1 MSHPSVR
8 KPLSSLKSIGGRSSV
23 SGATV
28 TVFGGTGFLGRY
40 VINRLGKMGCR
51 VIVPFRGDE
60 IMVRH
65 LKPMGDLG
73 VVNFF
78 DMSIREPEQI
88 EEAVTGSNIVI
99 NLLGKHFET
108 SRWSFQDVHASFPAV
123 LGTICAEQGVDRLV
137 HMSALGASAS
147 SPSAWARS
155 KAVGEENVRA
165 AFPATTILRPA
176 PIYGDEDRLLNR
188 IAKLSRAFPL
198 LPLVDGDAKQQPVF
212 CDDLAKAV
220 VEAASNRD
228 AAGKTYSL
236 CGPKVYTNLQMA
248 EYVFKVSCIDA
259 PCRLASSRH
268 ATPRHAAPH
277 ATQRLTPRHRAAVP
291 RRSPTTT
298 TLSSCRAPSGW
309 RSPPPFRSCPTPG
322 SRQTS
327 SRCRQWTRRCL
338 PMYWASRTSASRSL
352 STWRT
357 GRTATS
363 SASRSPP
370 CSRTRARSS
379 GHRSD
384 VACCRPLL
392 RLYFACKYFHG
403 AARGPSVECG
413 VLVAC
418 VDPVLCGLGM
428 GTNVQGPRVKG
439 CNSTNSGTV
448 SLYSNNISHANKL
461 H

>member
-1 MSHPSVR
+1 MAHASAVL
-8 KPLSSLKSIGGRSSV
+8 KPLSSLRSHGGRSSV

-88 EEAVTGSNIVI
+88 EEAVAGSNIVI

-137 HMSALGASAS
+137 HVSALGASAS
-147 SPSAWARS
+147 APSAWARS

-165 AFPATTILRPA
+165 AFPETTILRPA
-176 PIYGDEDRLLNR
+176 PVFGDEDRLLNR

-198 LPLVDGDAKQQPVF
+198 LPLVDGDALQQPVF

-228 AAGKTYSL
+228 CAGKTYSL

-248 EYVFKVSCIDA
+248 EYVFKVSCIDG

-268 ATPRHAAPH
+268 ATPRHA
-277 ATQRLTPRHRAAVP
+277 TPRHATPRSAACHASSPRCAQVIADDNNAVVLPRPIGMAFATAISILPNPWLTPDILKMQTVETTMPADVLGIKDLGVEEPVNMEDRAD
-291 RRSPTTT
+291 RYLIRFKK
-298 TLSSCRAPSGW
+298 PSMFEDDKEII
-309 RSPPPFRSCPTPG
+309 RPP
-322 SRQTS
+322 Q
-327 SRCRQWTRRCL
+327 
-338 PMYWASRTSASRSL
+338 
-352 STWRT
+352 
-357 GRTATS
+357 
-363 SASRSPP
+363 
-370 CSRTRARSS
+370 
-379 GHRSD
+379 
-384 VACCRPLL
+384 
-392 RLYFACKYFHG
+392 
-403 AARGPSVECG
+403 
-413 VLVAC
+413 
-418 VDPVLCGLGM
+418 
-428 GTNVQGPRVKG
+428 
-439 CNSTNSGTV
+439 
-448 SLYSNNISHANKL
+448 
-461 H
+461 

>member
-1 MSHPSVR
+1 MHATAVLKMPHATAVL
-8 KPLSSLKSIGGRSSV
+8 KPLSSLRSHGGRSSV

-88 EEAVTGSNIVI
+88 EEAVAGSNIVI

-137 HMSALGASAS
+137 HVSALGASAS
-147 SPSAWARS
+147 APSAWARS

-165 AFPATTILRPA
+165 AFPETTILRPA
-176 PIYGDEDRLLNR
+176 PVFGDEDRLLNR

-198 LPLVDGDAKQQPVF
+198 LPLVDGDALQQPVF

-228 AAGKTYSL
+228 CAGKTYSL

-248 EYVFKVSCIDA
+248 EYVFKVSCIDG

-268 ATPRHAAPH
+268 ATPRHATPRH
-277 ATQRLTPRHRAAVP
+277 ATQRRMPRLLAAVRPGDRRRQQRRRLAASHRDGVRHRHFYPAQPLAHA
-291 RRSPTTT
+291 RYSED
-298 TLSSCRAPSGW
+298 ADSGDDDA
-309 RSPPPFRSCPTPG
+309 CG
-322 SRQTS
+322 
-327 SRCRQWTRRCL
+327 CTR
-338 PMYWASRTSASRSL
+338 
-352 STWRT
+352 
-357 GRTATS
+357 
-363 SASRSPP
+363 
-370 CSRTRARSS
+370 
-379 GHRSD
+379 H
-384 VACCRPLL
+384 
-392 RLYFACKYFHG
+392 
-403 AARGPSVECG
+403 
-413 VLVAC
+413 
-418 VDPVLCGLGM
+418 
-428 GTNVQGPRVKG
+428 
-439 CNSTNSGTV
+439 
-448 SLYSNNISHANKL
+448 
-461 H
+461 

>member
-1 MSHPSVR
+1 MSHTTAVL

-248 EYVFKVSCIDA
+248 EYVFKVSRIDA

-268 ATPRHAAPH
+268 ATPHHATPRHAAPH
-277 ATQRLTPRHRAAVP
+277 ATPPRRCAQTIADDNNAVVLPRPIGMAFATAISILPNPWLTPDQLKMQTVDTTMPADVLGIKDLGVDEPVNMEDRAD
-291 RRSPTTT
+291 RYLIRFKK
-298 TLSSCRAPSGW
+298 PSMFEDEGEIV
-309 RSPPPFRSCPTPG
+309 RPP
-322 SRQTS
+322 Q
-327 SRCRQWTRRCL
+327 
-338 PMYWASRTSASRSL
+338 
-352 STWRT
+352 
-357 GRTATS
+357 
-363 SASRSPP
+363 
-370 CSRTRARSS
+370 
-379 GHRSD
+379 
-384 VACCRPLL
+384 
-392 RLYFACKYFHG
+392 
-403 AARGPSVECG
+403 
-413 VLVAC
+413 
-418 VDPVLCGLGM
+418 
-428 GTNVQGPRVKG
+428 
-439 CNSTNSGTV
+439 
-448 SLYSNNISHANKL
+448 
-461 H
+461 

>member
-1 MSHPSVR
+1 MAHASAVL
-8 KPLSSLKSIGGRSSV
+8 KPLSSLRSHGGRSSV

-88 EEAVTGSNIVI
+88 EEAVAGSNIVI

-137 HMSALGASAS
+137 HVSALGASAS
-147 SPSAWARS
+147 APSAWARS

-165 AFPATTILRPA
+165 AFPETTILRPA
-176 PIYGDEDRLLNR
+176 PVFGDEDRLLNR

-198 LPLVDGDAKQQPVF
+198 LPLVDGDALQQPVF

-228 AAGKTYSL
+228 CAGKTYSL

-248 EYVFKVSCIDA
+248 EYVFKVSCIDG

-268 ATPRHAAPH
+268 ATPRHATPRH
-277 ATQRLTPRHRAAVP
+277 ATQRRMPRLLAAVRPGDRRRQQRRRLAASHRDGVRHRHFYPAQPLAHA
-291 RRSPTTT
+291 RYSED
-298 TLSSCRAPSGW
+298 ADSGDDDA
-309 RSPPPFRSCPTPG
+309 CG
-322 SRQTS
+322 
-327 SRCRQWTRRCL
+327 CTR
-338 PMYWASRTSASRSL
+338 
-352 STWRT
+352 
-357 GRTATS
+357 
-363 SASRSPP
+363 
-370 CSRTRARSS
+370 
-379 GHRSD
+379 H
-384 VACCRPLL
+384 
-392 RLYFACKYFHG
+392 
-403 AARGPSVECG
+403 
-413 VLVAC
+413 
-418 VDPVLCGLGM
+418 
-428 GTNVQGPRVKG
+428 
-439 CNSTNSGTV
+439 
-448 SLYSNNISHANKL
+448 
-461 H
+461 

>member
-1 MSHPSVR
+1 MPGAHATAVL
-8 KPLSSLKSIGGRSSV
+8 KPLSSLRSHGGRSSV

-51 VIVPFRGDE
+51 VVVPFRGDE

-137 HMSALGASAS
+137 HVSALGASAS
-147 SPSAWARS
+147 APSAWARS

-165 AFPATTILRPA
+165 AFPETTILRPA
-176 PIYGDEDRLLNR
+176 PVFGDEDRLLNR

-198 LPLVDGDAKQQPVF
+198 LPLVDGDAMQQPVF

-228 AAGKTYSL
+228 CAGKTYSL
-236 CGPKVYTNLQMA
+236 CGPKTYTNLQMA
-248 EYVFKVSCIDA
+248 EYVFKVIADDNNA
-259 PCRLASSRH
+259 VVLPRPIGMAF
-268 ATPRHAAPH
+268 ATAISILPNPW
-277 ATQRLTPRHRAAVP
+277 LTPDQLKMQTVDTTMPTDVLGIKDLGVEEPVNMEDRAD
-291 RRSPTTT
+291 RYLIRFKK
-298 TLSSCRAPSGW
+298 PSMFEDEGEIV
-309 RSPPPFRSCPTPG
+309 RPP
-322 SRQTS
+322 Q
-327 SRCRQWTRRCL
+327 
-338 PMYWASRTSASRSL
+338 
-352 STWRT
+352 
-357 GRTATS
+357 
-363 SASRSPP
+363 
-370 CSRTRARSS
+370 
-379 GHRSD
+379 
-384 VACCRPLL
+384 
-392 RLYFACKYFHG
+392 
-403 AARGPSVECG
+403 
-413 VLVAC
+413 
-418 VDPVLCGLGM
+418 
-428 GTNVQGPRVKG
+428 
-439 CNSTNSGTV
+439 
-448 SLYSNNISHANKL
+448 
-461 H
+461 